1 MPDAIETLANQVR
14 LYGATLD
21 IGRDADN
28 ESWTITINQNHYFCG
43 HRGQKL
49 SALAN
54 AINGSLKLSETL
66 RPKSAETPL
75 EVD

>member
-1 MPDAIETLANQVR
+1 MADAIETLATQMR
-14 LYGATLD
+14 LYGAMLD

-28 ESWTITINQNHYFCG
+28 EAWTITINQNHYFCG

-54 AINGSLKLSETL
+54 AVNGSLKLSETL
-66 RPKSAETPL
+66 RPKSAETPV

>member
-1 MPDAIETLANQVR
+1 MDSIETLAR
-14 LYGATLD
+14 LYGTMLD

-28 ESWTITINQNHYFCG
+28 EAWTITINQNHYFCG

-54 AINGSLKLSETL
+54 AINGKLKLSETL

>member
-1 MPDAIETLANQVR
+1 MTDAIETLANQVR
-14 LYGATLD
+14 LRGATLD
-21 IGRDADN
+21 IGRDADK

-43 HRGQKL
+43 HSGQKL

-54 AINGSLKLSETL
+54 AVNGRQRLSETH
-66 RPKSAETPL
+66 RPKSVETPV

>member
-1 MPDAIETLANQVR
+1 MADSIETLANQVR
-14 LYGATLD
+14 LRGATLG
-21 IGRDADN
+21 IGRDSDN
-28 ESWTITINQNHYFCG
+28 ESWTITINQHHYFCG

-54 AINGSLKLSETL
+54 AINGKLKLSETL
-66 RPKSAETPL
+66 RPKSAETPV

>member
-1 MPDAIETLANQVR
+1 MADAIETLATQMR
-14 LYGATLD
+14 LYGAMLD

-28 ESWTITINQNHYFCG
+28 EAWTITINQNHYFCG

-54 AINGSLKLSETL
+54 AVNGSLKLSETL

>member
-1 MPDAIETLANQVR
+1 MADAIETLATQVR
-14 LYGATLD
+14 LRGATLD

-28 ESWTITINQNHYFCG
+28 EAWTITINQNHYFCG

-54 AINGSLKLSETL
+54 SINGRLQWGKEAILKE
-66 RPKSAETPL
+66 
-75 EVD
+75 